1 MHSLSRSPFRL
12 LAGLILLAALC
23 CLPALAQNTGGVKGK
38 IRNLRGDRIAG
49 ASVTARLNQ
58 KDIRTVTA
66 NDRGEFVLD
75 GLVAGIYN
83 IVFDAKGYST
93 AVKNGV
99 EVKQKK
105 TIDLGDRLIMQID
118 KGTQVIVNGSVF
130 FKDGT
135 SVTAAKVEVERVDP
149 DGSTHNVASL
159 RTNIFGEFVFRQ
171 PERAAKYRMTVKYKD
186 TTAMKEIEVD
196 SAAVYRIAISL
207 DTSRQDK

>member
-1 MHSLSRSPFRL
+1 MPV
-12 LAGLILLAALC
+12 
-23 CLPALAQNTGGVKGK
+23 LAQNTGGVKGK

-49 ASVTARLNQ
+49 ANVTARKDQ
-58 KDIRTVTA
+58 KDIKTVTA
-66 NDRGEFVLD
+66 NNKGEFILD
-75 GLVAGIYN
+75 GLAAGIYN

-105 TIDLGDRLIMQID
+105 TIDLGDRLIMQVD
-118 KGTQVIVNGSVF
+118 RGTQVIVNGSVF

-135 SVTAAKVEVERVDP
+135 SVTAARVEVERVDP
-149 DGSTHNVASL
+149 DGSTHSVATL

-171 PERAAKYRMTVKYKD
+171 PERAAKYRMTVNYKD
-186 TTAMKEIEVD
+186 TTTSKEIEVD

-207 DTSRQDK
+207 DTTRGD